1 MYRGTTPTHLFR
13 INIDP
18 TLIKT
23 IKITYAQDDEDI
35 LSKKTEDCV
44 VEDNIIVVKLTQE
57 DTFRFKSDKL
67 VRIQLRLL
75 LYDGTALASRIIT
88 TTVNKCLDEE
98 ILV

>member
-1 MYRGTTPTHLFR
+1 MYRGTTPTHRFR
-13 INIDP
+13 ININP

-35 LSKKTEDCV
+35 LSKKTEDCD

>member
-75 LYDGTALASRIIT
+75 FYDGTALASRPIT

>member
-1 MYRGTTPTHLFR
+1 MYRGTTPTHRFR
-13 INIDP
+13 ININP

-23 IKITYAQDDEDI
+23 IKITYAIGDEDI